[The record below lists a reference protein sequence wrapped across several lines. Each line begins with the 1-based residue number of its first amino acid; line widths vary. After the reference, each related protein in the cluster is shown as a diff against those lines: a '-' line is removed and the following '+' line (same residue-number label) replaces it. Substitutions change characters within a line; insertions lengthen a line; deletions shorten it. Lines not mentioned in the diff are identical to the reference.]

1 MSNNFKPALVA
12 LLMLTSAGS
21 ANAWILNINPGPR
34 QIYIQVGN
42 GSYSGGNYN
51 AGGTPANN
59 NTVNVVSVNVPA
71 ASLGNSTALPM
82 TSNSTAAN
90 SFYDGFN
97 VCNPPSQVYIGGWV
111 RVPGSSG
118 SGVMSVTTPASLVNA
133 AGNTIP
139 FSSIS
144 WTSTANQDSTAHI
157 AAGTFNGG
165 TITLASIAAN
175 RWVENC
181 MTFSYANTAI
191 YASGTYTG
199 RAIYTLSLP

>member
-1 MSNNFKPALVA
+1 MSNNYKTALVA

-21 ANAWILNINPGPR
+21 ADAWILNISSGPR

-42 GSYSGGNYN
+42 GSYTGGNYN

-59 NTVNVVSVNVPA
+59 NTVNVVSVNIPA
-71 ASLGNSTALPM
+71 AALGSGTPIPM
-82 TSNSTAAN
+82 TSNSSAAN

-97 VCNPPSQVYIGGWV
+97 VCNPPNQVYIGGWV

-118 SGVMSVTTPASLVNA
+118 SGVMSVSTPASLVNSS
-133 AGNTIP
+133 GDTIP

-144 WTSTANQDSTAHI
+144 WTSTANGNSTPDI
-157 AAGTFNGG
+157 SAGTFNGG
-165 TITLASIAAN
+165 TITLASIGAN

-181 MTFSYANTAI
+181 MMFSYANTAV
-191 YASGTYTG
+191 YAAGTYTG

>member
-1 MSNNFKPALVA
+1 MSNNFKTALVA

-21 ANAWILNINPGPR
+21 ADAWILNISSGPK

-42 GSYSGGNYN
+42 GSYTGGNYN

-59 NTVNVVSVNVPA
+59 NTVNVVSVNIPA
-71 ASLGNSTALPM
+71 ASLGNGTPVPM
-82 TSNSTAAN
+82 TSNSSAAN

-97 VCNPPSQVYIGGWV
+97 VCNPPNQVYIGGWV

-118 SGVMSVTTPASLVNA
+118 SGVMSVSTPASLVNSS
-133 AGNTIP
+133 GDTIP

-144 WTSTANQDSTAHI
+144 WTSTANGNSTPDI
-157 AAGTFNGG
+157 SAGTFNGG
-165 TITLASIAAN
+165 TITLASIGAN

-181 MTFSYANTAI
+181 MTFSYANTAV
-191 YASGTYTG
+191 YAAGTYTG

>member
-1 MSNNFKPALVA
+1 MSNNYKTALVA

-21 ANAWILNINPGPR
+21 ADAWILNISSGPR

-42 GSYSGGNYN
+42 GSYTGGNYN

-59 NTVNVVSVNVPA
+59 NTVNVVSVNIPA
-71 ASLGNSTALPM
+71 ASLGSGTPIPM
-82 TSNSTAAN
+82 TSNSSAAN

-97 VCNPPSQVYIGGWV
+97 VCNPPNQVYIGGWV

-118 SGVMSVTTPASLVNA
+118 SGVMSVSTPASLVNSS
-133 AGNTIP
+133 GDTIP

-144 WTSTANQDSTAHI
+144 WTSTANGNSTPDI
-157 AAGTFNGG
+157 SAGTFNGG
-165 TITLASIAAN
+165 TITLASIGAN

-181 MTFSYANTAI
+181 MTFSYANTAV
-191 YASGTYTG
+191 YAAGTYTG

>member
-1 MSNNFKPALVA
+1 
-12 LLMLTSAGS
+12 MLTSAGS
-21 ANAWILNINPGPR
+21 ADAWILNISSGPK

-42 GSYSGGNYN
+42 GSYTGGNYN

-59 NTVNVVSVNVPA
+59 NTVNVVSVNIPA
-71 ASLGNSTALPM
+71 ASLGSGTPIPM
-82 TSNSTAAN
+82 TSNSSAAN

-97 VCNPPSQVYIGGWV
+97 VCTPPSQVYIGGWV

-118 SGVMSVTTPASLVNA
+118 SGVMSVSTPASLVNSS
-133 AGNTIP
+133 GDTIP

-144 WTSTANQDSTAHI
+144 WTSTANGNSTPDI
-157 AAGTFNGG
+157 SAGTFNGG
-165 TITLASIAAN
+165 TITLASIGAN

-181 MTFSYANTAI
+181 MTFSYANTAV
-191 YASGTYTG
+191 YAAGTYTG

>member
-1 MSNNFKPALVA
+1 MSNNFKTALVA

-21 ANAWILNINPGPR
+21 ADAWILNISSGPK

-42 GSYSGGNYN
+42 GSYTGGNYN

-59 NTVNVVSVNVPA
+59 NTVNVVSVNIPA
-71 ASLGNSTALPM
+71 ASLGSGTPIPM
-82 TSNSTAAN
+82 TSNSSAAN

-97 VCNPPSQVYIGGWV
+97 VCNPPNQVYIGGWV

-118 SGVMSVTTPASLVNA
+118 SGVMSVSTPASLVNSS
-133 AGNTIP
+133 GDTIP

-144 WTSTANQDSTAHI
+144 WTSTANGNSTPDI
-157 AAGTFNGG
+157 SAGTFNGG
-165 TITLASIAAN
+165 TITLASIGAN

-181 MTFSYANTAI
+181 MTFSYANTAV
-191 YASGTYTG
+191 YAAGTYTG

>member
-1 MSNNFKPALVA
+1 MSNNFKTALVA

-21 ANAWILNINPGPR
+21 ADAWILNISSGPR

-42 GSYSGGNYN
+42 GSYTGGNYN

-59 NTVNVVSVNVPA
+59 NTVNVVSVNIPA
-71 ASLGNSTALPM
+71 ASLGSGTPIPM
-82 TSNSTAAN
+82 TSNSSAAN

-97 VCNPPSQVYIGGWV
+97 VCNPPNQVYIGGWV

-118 SGVMSVTTPASLVNA
+118 SGVMSVSTPASLVNSS
-133 AGNTIP
+133 GDTIP

-144 WTSTANQDSTAHI
+144 WTSTANGNSTPDI
-157 AAGTFNGG
+157 SAGTFNGG
-165 TITLASIAAN
+165 TITLASIGAN

-181 MTFSYANTAI
+181 MTFSYANTAV
-191 YASGTYTG
+191 YAAGTYTG

>member
-1 MSNNFKPALVA
+1 MSNNLKTALAA
-12 LLMLTSAGS
+12 LLTLTSAGS
-21 ANAWILNINPGPR
+21 ANAWILNINPGAR

-42 GSYSGGNYN
+42 GSYTGGNYN

-59 NTVNVVSVNVPA
+59 STVNVVSVNIPA
-71 ASLGNSTALPM
+71 ASLGNGSALPM
-82 TSNSTAAN
+82 TSNSTTAN
-90 SFYDGFN
+90 SFYDGYA
-97 VCNPPSQVYIGGWV
+97 VCNPPNQVYIGGWV
-111 RVPGSSG
+111 RVPGSTG
-118 SGVMSVTTPASLVNA
+118 SGVMSVSTPASLVNTS
-133 AGNTIP
+133 GDTIP

-144 WTSTANQDSTAHI
+144 WTSTANGDSTAHI

-181 MTFSYANTAI
+181 MTFSYANTAV
-191 YASGTYTG
+191 YAAGTYTG

>member
-1 MSNNFKPALVA
+1 MSNNYKPALVA

-21 ANAWILNINPGPR
+21 ADAWILNIRSGPK

-42 GSYSGGNYN
+42 GSYTGGNYN

-59 NTVNVVSVNVPA
+59 NTVNVVSVNIPA
-71 ASLGNSTALPM
+71 ASLGSGTPIPM
-82 TSNSTAAN
+82 TSNSSAAN

-97 VCNPPSQVYIGGWV
+97 VCNPPNQVYIGGWV

-118 SGVMSVTTPASLVNA
+118 SGVMSVSTPASLVNSS
-133 AGNTIP
+133 GDTIP

-144 WTSTANQDSTAHI
+144 WTSTANGNSTPDI
-157 AAGTFNGG
+157 SAGTFNGG
-165 TITLASIAAN
+165 TITLASIGAN

-181 MTFSYANTAI
+181 MTFSYANTAV
-191 YASGTYTG
+191 YAAGTYTG

>member
-1 MSNNFKPALVA
+1 MSNNFKTALVA
-12 LLMLTSAGS
+12 SLMLTSAGS
-21 ANAWILNINPGPR
+21 ADAWILNISSGPK

-42 GSYSGGNYN
+42 GSYTGGNYN

-59 NTVNVVSVNVPA
+59 NTVNVVSVNIPA
-71 ASLGNSTALPM
+71 ASLGSGTPIPM
-82 TSNSTAAN
+82 TSNSSAAN

-97 VCNPPSQVYIGGWV
+97 VCTPPSQVYIGGWV

-118 SGVMSVTTPASLVNA
+118 SGVMSVSTPASLVNSS
-133 AGNTIP
+133 GDTIP

-144 WTSTANQDSTAHI
+144 WTSTANGNSTPDI
-157 AAGTFNGG
+157 SAGTFNGG
-165 TITLASIAAN
+165 TITLASIGAN

-181 MTFSYANTAI
+181 MTFSYANTAV
-191 YASGTYTG
+191 YAAGTYTG